1 MLLSSNARGYSDS
14 YRCADLD
21 KVFAYR
27 LSVVHGIKGR
37 DFVNSH
43 RRHFQQ
49 TSNLVHDADA
59 SESMLTLSEVEKRHD
74 SSLLVLRRVALEDL
88 IDDFFVLCAELE
100 RDGWVVVG
108 FVAVLDRYY
117 VSLSIRIYI
126 LVYQ

>member
-1 MLLSSNARGYSDS
+1 MLLSFNARYSSCS

-37 DFVNSH
+37 DFVDSH
-43 RRHFQQ
+43 GRHFQQ
-49 TSNLVHDADA
+49 TSNLVHDTDTG
-59 SESMLTLSEVEKRHD
+59 ESMLALSEVEKGHD
-74 SSLLVLRRVALEDL
+74 SSLLVLGRVTFEDL

-108 FVAVLDRYY
+108 FVAVLER
-117 VSLSIRIYI
+117 
-126 LVYQ
+126 